1 MNKLKLI
8 RKDKRVSALIYLAF
22 FVSFFEPD
30 YVGDCCGGLSGLLLV
45 LKAVYFIALFALSL
59 KLLIER
65 RNGIPCILF
74 LAAALHGYLVLVT
87 FAHGGR
93 TLDSIK
99 VFATVMAICMMV
111 YVSVETKTFVLML
124 QAASVYFIVLAAL
137 SFITI
142 MLWPDGLY
150 LNIEEDVVY
159 YENNPSAKLNA
170 IRYLC
175 GHKNSILT
183 TLFPGV
189 ISLGVVAKL
198 MPSKKASAAT
208 VSYLIMLTISTVI
221 VDAVTSAMLC
231 LALLGAFILSN
242 RRSINGRLK
251 VVVTAAIWLLNIGV
265 SVFRVHYIAAPL
277 FTLLNRNASLS
288 GRTGI
293 WDRALTLIGDSP
305 LFGYGIPVEEA
316 VKSSF
321 GGFSTAHN
329 MLLTMAYYGGLVG
342 LCLYLACF
350 VSAIKA
356 IDGDSPSGTFVF
368 LSIAGLMAMGMVE
381 SLGMGISFFA
391 FPLAIAF
398 FLHDGAIG

>member
-1 MNKLKLI
+1 M
-8 RKDKRVSALIYLAF
+8 
-22 FVSFFEPD
+22 
-30 YVGDCCGGLSGLLLV
+30 
-45 LKAVYFIALFALSL
+45 
-59 KLLIER
+59 
-65 RNGIPCILF
+65 
-74 LAAALHGYLVLVT
+74 
-87 FAHGGR
+87 
-93 TLDSIK
+93 DSIK

-175 GHKNSILT
+175 GHKNSILM

-198 MPSKKASAAT
+198 RPGKMASAAT
-208 VSYLIMLTISTVI
+208 VFYLVLLIISTVI

-231 LALLGAFILSN
+231 VALLGAFILSN
-242 RRSINGRLK
+242 RCSINGRLK

-265 SVFRVHYIAAPL
+265 SVFRVHYIATPV

-293 WDRALTLIGDSP
+293 WDRALILIGDSP
-305 LFGYGIPVEEA
+305 LFGYGIPAEEA

-329 MLLTMAYYGGLVG
+329 MLLTTAYYGGLVG

-356 IDGDSPSGTFVF
+356 VDGDSPSGTFVF
-368 LSIAGLMAMGMVE
+368 ISIVGLMAMGTVE
-381 SLGMGISFFA
+381 SLGMGISFLA
-391 FPLAIAF
+391 FPLAIAY
-398 FLHDGAIG
+398 FLHDGATG